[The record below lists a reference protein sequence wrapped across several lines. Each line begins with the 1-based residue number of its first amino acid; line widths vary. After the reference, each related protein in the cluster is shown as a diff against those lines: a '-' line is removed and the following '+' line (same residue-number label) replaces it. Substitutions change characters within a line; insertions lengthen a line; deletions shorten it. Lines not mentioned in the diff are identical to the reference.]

1 MRATECLARGGSV
14 VVAGGVIGDGVVCEG
29 FVSGGGRR
37 RVGRRSSSTRGG
49 ERADKCIY
57 FAGRVYSGKSTA
69 CCVEN
74 TRAIKKREYV
84 SNGMQSASRR
94 GHQHQRPRTGHVS
107 ARGRMHDTSPGER
120 IGDVVVRHVQAGGR
134 ETLVPITVPLRC
146 PRLSSCGPIS
156 SILGPVPLAS
166 SIKICTV
173 LAATTR
179 KVRKPCAPP
188 HPPGGHTRRPSRA
201 VGQPG
206 SRAARVP
213 GPVVSGPV
221 AVVAS
226 PVASVQAQ
234 SVVIDENDDCPWQP
248 VHTGWLHDAPGAD
261 SRCTAI
267 STPDSPL
274 SPTLY
279 E

>member
-1 MRATECLARGGSV
+1 MTGWCARASSAAEADAGS
-14 VVAGGVIGDGVVCEG
+14 
-29 FVSGGGRR
+29 SGGGARARGEESGQISVYISLGGFTVAKAQRVVWKMQEQSRSVSMYQTVCSRQVEEVISTSGRGLAMFPHEAECMIRR
-37 RVGRRSSSTRGG
+37 RGRGSAMSLCAMFKLEG
-49 ERADKCIY
+49 ERPLFRSLCHY
-57 FAGRVYSGKSTA
+57 
-69 CCVEN
+69 
-74 TRAIKKREYV
+74 
-84 SNGMQSASRR
+84 
-94 GHQHQRPRTGHVS
+94 
-107 ARGRMHDTSPGER
+107 
-120 IGDVVVRHVQAGGR
+120 VVRGY
-134 ETLVPITVPLRC
+134 
-146 PRLSSCGPIS
+146 
-156 SILGPVPLAS
+156 
-166 SIKICTV
+166 
-173 LAATTR
+173 
-179 KVRKPCAPP
+179 
-188 HPPGGHTRRPSRA
+188 RA
-201 VGQPG
+201 VGLYRAPLAPFRLLRLSKSARSSQQLQEKLENLVHHLILLEGTRSDPAGQQG
-206 SRAARVP
+206 SRTARVP